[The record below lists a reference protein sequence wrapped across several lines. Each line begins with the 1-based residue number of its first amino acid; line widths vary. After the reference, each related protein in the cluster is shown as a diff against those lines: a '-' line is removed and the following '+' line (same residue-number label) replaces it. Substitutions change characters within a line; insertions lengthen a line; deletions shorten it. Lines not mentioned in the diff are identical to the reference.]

1 MRAVVELEE
10 HLAVRRLREAHPRAV
25 LEVAARHN
33 EVTVLVARDA
43 IERVC
48 RLLRDDPD
56 LAFDFLSDLTGV
68 DRLHLAPPTPRF
80 EVVYHLFSLQRR
92 SGLRLKVRAE
102 EGEAVPTVTGV
113 WAGANWFEREVYDLL
128 GVPFAGHPD
137 LRRIVLPD
145 DWQGH
150 PLRKDYAVEA
160 SPRWWEEGEIT

>member
-1 MRAVVELEE
+1 LVVVDVEE
-10 HLAVRRLREAHPRAV
+10 HLAVKRLREAHGQAI
-25 LEVAARHN
+25 LEATARYN
-33 EVTVLVARDA
+33 EVTVLVARDS
-43 IERVC
+43 IEPVC
-48 RLLRDDPD
+48 RFLRDDPD

-68 DRLHLAPPTPRF
+68 DRLHLPPSTPRF

-92 SGLRLKVRAE
+92 NRLRLKVRAH
-102 EGEAVPTVTGV
+102 EGEAVPTVTTV
-113 WAGANWFEREVYDLL
+113 WAGADWFEREVYDLL

-150 PLRKDYAVEA
+150 PLRKDYPVEA

>member
-1 MRAVVELEE
+1 VEVEE
-10 HLAVRRLREAHPRAV
+10 HLAVKRLREAYPRAV
-25 LEVAARHN
+25 LGAAAQHN

-43 IERVC
+43 IEPVC
-48 RLLRDDPD
+48 RFLRDDPD

-68 DRLHLAPPTPRF
+68 DRLHLTPSTPRF
-80 EVVYHLFSLQRR
+80 EVVYHLYSLQRR
-92 SGLRLKVRAE
+92 SRLRLRVRAE
-102 EGEAVPTVTGV
+102 EGEGVPTVTGV
-113 WAGANWFEREVYDLL
+113 WAGADWFEREVYDLL

-150 PLRKDYAVEA
+150 PLRKDYPVEA

>member
-1 MRAVVELEE
+1 MEVGE
-10 HLAVRRLREAHPRAV
+10 HLAVKRLREAYPRAI
-25 LEVAARHN
+25 LEATAQHN

-43 IERVC
+43 IEPVC
-48 RLLRDDPD
+48 RFLRDDPD
-56 LAFDFLSDLTGV
+56 LAFDFLSDLAGL
-68 DRLHLAPPTPRF
+68 DRLHLALSAPRF
-80 EVVYHLFSLQRR
+80 EVVYHLYSIQRR
-92 SGLRLKVRAE
+92 NRLRLKVRAD
-102 EGEAVPTVTGV
+102 EGEAVPTVTSV

-150 PLRKDYAVEA
+150 PLRKDYPVEA